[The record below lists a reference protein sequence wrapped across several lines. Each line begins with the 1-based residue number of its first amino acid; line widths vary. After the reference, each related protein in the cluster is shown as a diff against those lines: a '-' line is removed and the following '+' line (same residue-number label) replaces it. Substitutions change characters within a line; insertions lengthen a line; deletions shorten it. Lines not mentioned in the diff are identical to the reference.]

1 MTQNAGPHNLKIDTS
16 DLSEFRYRQVY
27 MPSMT
32 DSSGNNC
39 RSCRDYLYMSKLFL
53 IQKFQRLF
61 NDIVLAC
68 DHALGFFNHNI
79 GLNADAYEFSPVR
92 KPFMSSTDS
101 A

>member
-1 MTQNAGPHNLKIDTS
+1 MI
-16 DLSEFRYRQVY
+16 
-27 MPSMT
+27 
-32 DSSGNNC
+32 
-39 RSCRDYLYMSKLFL
+39 KLFL

-68 DHALGFFNHNI
+68 DHALGFFDHNV

-92 KPFMSSTDS
+92 KPFMSCTDS